1 MRVKRYVSAALC
13 LSLVLLSL
21 LPAFAGERAAAG
33 TAYYIDSVSGS
44 DETGD
49 GLSPE
54 TAWKSLP
61 VSECSLSAGDS
72 VLFRRSGT
80 YECSLTL
87 SSCRGEADAPIKVTA
102 YGEGAA
108 PLLTTSGS
116 TEVLRLFDC
125 SYVTVSDLEITA
137 HNGGGIW
144 IDALSAPSEGITLE
158 RLNIHDI
165 QNHEMTTRDD
175 LSRGAAAAR
184 ACVMVKGLPAR
195 TLFPVDG
202 LTVRDCEM
210 YDCGNG
216 ISLWGA
222 FDTSKG
228 SPWSDD
234 EFSELGPV
242 YNKDALITDTY
253 FHDMDAEAVI
263 IGICDGALM
272 TRCRV
277 IDCCLGEGVDED
289 GNVLYFTA
297 AAWFWGSENST
308 IERSEIAGQRNV
320 GDGMT
325 VDFDS
330 QTNHCT
336 YQYIYSHDNVR
347 FVVNNAKTS
356 PQVGNV
362 VRYCLSVNDNKGR
375 NTLSQGPGE
384 SGLMFYNNTIIN
396 SQRFDFRKL
405 YDSWFVNNI
414 IIFEDGFGLNPGADP
429 TARRGS
435 VIANNCY
442 YNCVSG
448 LLTGTR
454 FNTLPGFSGSDL
466 TDPASFTLSKDSPL
480 IGAGIEVPGDDCETD
495 FYGNPIVRRSIGCY
509 AGEGTDTPYEREPL
523 TAKIYRFFRCI
534 FLMLLNALRGIR

>member
-1 MRVKRYVSAALC
+1 MKRWVSAALC

-61 VSECSLSAGDS
+61 VSECTLSAGDS
-72 VLFRRSGT
+72 VLFRRGGT

-87 SSCRGEADAPIKVTA
+87 SRSRGEAGAPIKLTA
-102 YGEGAA
+102 YGEGAD
-108 PLLTTSGS
+108 PLLTTSGK

-144 IDALSAPSEGITLE
+144 IDDREATSEGITLE
-158 RLNIHDI
+158 RLRIHDI
-165 QNHEMTTRDD
+165 QNYKVRTRDD
-175 LSRGAAAAR
+175 LANGAAAAR
-184 ACVMVKGLPAR
+184 ACVMVKGLP
-195 TLFPVDG
+195 TLSLHPVNG
-202 LTVRDCEM
+202 FTVRDCEM

-216 ISLWGA
+216 VSLWGA
-222 FDTSKG
+222 FDLLKG
-228 SPWSDD
+228 NPFNGDD
-234 EFSELGPV
+234 LSECGPV
-242 YNKDALITDTY
+242 YNEDALITDTY
-253 FHDMDAEAVI
+253 FHDMDGEAVV
-263 IGICDGALM
+263 IGLCDGALM

-277 IDCCLGEGVDED
+277 IDCCQGDGLDENGVP
-289 GNVLYFTA
+289 LYFTA

-308 IERSEIAGQRNV
+308 IERSEISGQKNV

-330 QTNHCT
+330 QSSHCT
-336 YQYIYSHDNVR
+336 YQYIYSHDNMR

-356 PQVGNV
+356 PQSGNV

-375 NTLSQGPGE
+375 NTISQGPGE
-384 SGLMFYNNTIIN
+384 SKLMFYNNTIIN
-396 SQRFDFRKL
+396 SQRFDYRKIF
-405 YDSWFVNNI
+405 DSYFVNNLI
-414 IIFEDGFGLNPGADP
+414 VFEDGFGLNPGADP

-435 VIANNCY
+435 VISNNCY
-442 YNCVSG
+442 YNCISG
-448 LLTGTR
+448 LLTGTK
-454 FNTLPGFSGSDL
+454 FNTVPGFTGGDP
-466 TDPASFTLSKDSPL
+466 TDPASYTLSKDSPL
-480 IGAGIEVPGDDCETD
+480 IGAGVEVPGDDCETD

-509 AGEGTDTPYEREPL
+509 AGEGTDTPYRREPL
-523 TAKIYRFFRCI
+523 TAKIFRFFRCI